1 MWNLTRGQMRVALR
15 PIDVIVVSK
24 WDKDDDDDNNIEEGK
39 DAESVMDSG
48 SAYYQLDLSGAVVHH
63 GGPTTADD
71 DINDDDD
78 VNILVRRNN
87 PFDNVGQLGLE
98 RREDGIVWAL
108 SVMKVTQIGRLDL
121 QNKIIGVLKWVYT
134 ATSSGMSV
142 GCWRWWW

>member
-1 MWNLTRGQMRVALR
+1 MWNLTHGQMRVTLR

-39 DAESVMDSG
+39 DMKSVMDSG
-48 SAYYQLDLSGAVVHH
+48 AAYYQLDLSGAVVRH
-63 GGPTTADD
+63 GVPTTADD
-71 DINDDDD
+71 DIDDDDD

-108 SVMKVTQIGRLDL
+108 SVTKVTQSGGVNL
-121 QNKIIGVLKWVYT
+121 QN
-134 ATSSGMSV
+134 
-142 GCWRWWW
+142 